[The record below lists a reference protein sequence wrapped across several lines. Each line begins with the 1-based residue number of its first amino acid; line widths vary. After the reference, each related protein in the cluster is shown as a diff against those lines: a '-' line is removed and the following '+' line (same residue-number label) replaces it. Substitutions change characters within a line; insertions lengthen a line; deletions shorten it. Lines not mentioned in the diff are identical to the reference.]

1 MKDNNYEFRVGDEVE
16 TVDGMA
22 GKIVSI
28 CHCERCAER
37 GFFEPRWETLD
48 GKYSDYITVNQAN
61 WGFPYYRRIGKYV
74 WNHDANEEKSTKNIF
89 KKENEKMKEI
99 KLTID
104 GEEVQLTEE
113 QLKVLGIEIEEKRK
127 NPFDRV
133 AKGEVYSLVGAYG
146 YAVSCHDD
154 RLPCDNNSFLCH
166 NYFNDKAFANQV
178 ALHQLLYRKL
188 LKFAYDNDCEDTA
201 EWNGYSYHFYIRYEY
216 NDGVDESALNV
227 AATVMNKS
235 VNEVYFSSND
245 TAFRAIREVI
255 EPFMKEHPEFVW

>member
-16 TVDGMA
+16 TVDGMS

-89 KKENEKMKEI
+89 KKENKKMKEI

-104 GEEVQLTEE
+104 GKEIQLTDE
-113 QLKVLGIEIEEKRK
+113 QLKMLGIEPEKKRK
-127 NPFDRV
+127 NPFERV
-133 AKGEVYSLVGAYG
+133 AEDEVYFQIGIDGDVFSLYEYG
-146 YAVSCHDD
+146 TTSDEDSV
-154 RLPCDNNSFLCH
+154 LCV
-166 NYFNDKAFANQV
+166 NYFNDEAFAKQV

-188 LKFAYDNDCEDTA
+188 LKFSYDNGYEDTE
-201 EWNGYSYHFYIRYEY
+201 EWNGGNEHWAIRYNSYRNEFCSY
-216 NDGVDESALNV
+216 YQDGYKAHD
-227 AATVMNKS
+227 
-235 VNEVYFSSND
+235 VYFSSKEG
-245 TAFRAIREVI
+245 AERAIKEVV
-255 EPFMKEHPEFVW
+255 EPFMKELPEFVW